1 MAKNCLIGQSGG
13 PTAVINASLKGVI
26 EAAKKSKKI
35 DKIFGMRYGIQGA
48 LDGNILDLTNK
59 SSKELKLLRYTPSSV
74 LGTSRYKIVDYN
86 ENEED
91 YVNLFNLIDKLDISY
106 FFYIGG
112 NDSMDT
118 VDKLNKYAEENGIEI
133 NIMGI
138 PKTVDNDLVEID
150 HCPGYGSASK
160 YIATSVMEIARDS
173 RVYDIKN
180 VHIVEVMGRASGW
193 LAAASMLASNDKLK
207 APDYIYVSE
216 VDFSV
221 NQFIKDVEKKMNEQK
236 SVVVVVSE
244 GIKDEHGNY
253 ISADKSTTHDH
264 FGHKKM
270 GGAAPVLAPFI
281 KGNLCD
287 RVKAIRLDVMQRA
300 AAHCVSEVDA
310 EEAYTLGKKATKAA
324 LAGKTGLMVGFKR
337 VSNDPYKIEY
347 IEVPVEKIANKVK
360 SLPKK
365 WINKNENQI
374 KKGFRDYV
382 LPLIQGKVDISYK
395 DGLPEYG
402 ELDCLNKDFLVKNI

>member
-26 EAAKKSKKI
+26 DTAKKSKKI
-35 DKIFGMRYGIQGA
+35 DKIYGMRYGIQGA
-48 LDGNILDLTNK
+48 LNGNIVDITNK
-59 SSKELKLLRYTPSSV
+59 SSQELKLLKYTPSSV

-91 YVNLFNLIDKLDISY
+91 YVNLFSLMEKLDIGY
-106 FFYIGG
+106 LFYIGG

-118 VDKLNKYAEENGIEI
+118 VDKLNKYAQEKGFDIHV
-133 NIMGI
+133 MGI

-150 HCPGYGSASK
+150 HCPGYGSAAK

-207 APDYIYVSE
+207 TPDYIYVPE
-216 VDFSV
+216 VDFSI
-221 NQFIKDVEKKMNEQK
+221 NKFIEDVEKKMNEQK

-244 GIKDEHGNY
+244 GIKDKHGNF

-270 GGAAPVLAPFI
+270 GGAAPVLGPFI

-300 AAHCVSEVDA
+300 AAHCVSKVDA
-310 EEAYTLGKKATKAA
+310 DEAYTLGTKAAKAA

-337 VSNDPYKIEY
+337 VSDSPYEREY

-360 SLPKK
+360 SLPQK
-365 WINKNENQI
+365 WINKDENQI
-374 KKGFRDYV
+374 KKGFREYI
-382 LPLIQGKVDISYK
+382 LPLVQGKVDISYK
-395 DGLPEYG
+395 DGLPEYA
-402 ELDCLNKDFLVKNI
+402 ELDCLNKDALIKI

>member
-193 LAAASMLASNDKLK
+193 LAAASMLASNDKLST
-207 APDYIYVSE
+207 PDYIYVPE
-216 VDFSV
+216 IEFSI
-221 NQFIKDVEKKMNEQK
+221 NKFIKDIEKKMKEQK
-236 SVVVVVSE
+236 AVVVVVSE
-244 GIKDEHGNY
+244 GIKDKHNNY
-253 ISADKSTTHDH
+253 ISVGKSTTHDH
-264 FGHKKM
+264 FGHKKL
-270 GGAAPVLAPFI
+270 GGAAPMLAPFI

-287 RVKAIRLDVMQRA
+287 RVKAIKLDVMQRA
-300 AAHCVSEVDA
+300 AAHCVSKRDA
-310 EEAYTLGKKATKAA
+310 EEAYILGVKAA
-324 LAGKTGLMVGFKR
+324 EAAIEGKTGTMISIKR
-337 VSNDPYKIEY
+337 LSSNPYKVEY
-347 IEVPVEKIANKVK
+347 IETPVGNIANKVK
-360 SLPKK
+360 VLPNKYIEEDK
-365 WINKNENQI
+365 NQINK
-374 KKGFRDYV
+374 KYKDYV
-382 LPLIQGKVDISYK
+382 LPLIKGEVNICYK
-395 DGLPEYG
+395 DGLPQYA
-402 ELDCLNKDFLVKNI
+402 ELDCLNNEILINS